1 MISKPNLCNMKQGWE
16 IKKLGE
22 VCIFCSGYTPKG
34 NELNNEGLI
43 PYFKVSDMNHR
54 ENIKYLTHTTLFLE
68 RGCKVYPKHT
78 IVFPKNGAAIATNK
92 KRILQED
99 SVIDLNTAG
108 VIADKSIVYHEY
120 LYFYLLGLDFRQYTR
135 GGAVPT
141 LDIAELK
148 NKQIPVPP
156 LAEQERI
163 VAELDCLSGVIE
175 KKKQQL
181 KELDSLAQSIFYE
194 TFGDPITNEKGWE
207 VKKLGDIASS
217 QIGVTYKPEN
227 ISEDNEGTV
236 ILRSGNIQDSEI
248 NLSDIVR
255 INCSIKEQKFVQKGD
270 ILMCSRNG
278 SARLVGKVAMIP
290 ELSEKMAYGA
300 FMTIIRSNYQ
310 HYLFEFF
317 KSQYFRMQ
325 LTSAQTSTINQIT
338 VKMLNDIKLSLPPL
352 TLQQAFASKIEA
364 IEKQKELIKQSI
376 KEVETLFNSRM
387 DYYFN

>member
-1 MISKPNLCNMKQGWE
+1 MKQGWE

-22 VCIFCSGYTPKG
+22 VCTFCSGYTPKG

-120 LYFYLLGLDFRQYTR
+120 LYLYLLGLDFRQYTR

-148 NKQIPVPP
+148 NKQIPVPS
-156 LAEQERI
+156 LVEQERI

-181 KELDSLAQSIFYE
+181 KELEALAQSIFYE
-194 TFGDPITNEKGWE
+194 MFGDPITNEKGWE
-207 VKKLGDIASS
+207 VKKINEVCKIFGRIGFRGYTTNDLVDSS
-217 QIGVTYKPEN
+217 SDGAISLSPTNIHNGQLTFSKCTYITWFKYEESPE
-227 ISEDNEGTV
+227 IMIYE
-236 ILRSGNIQDSEI
+236 
-248 NLSDIVR
+248 
-255 INCSIKEQKFVQKGD
+255 GD
-270 ILMCSRNG
+270 ILLVKTG
-278 SARLVGKVAMIP
+278 SSYGKCALVRKLPHEA
-290 ELSEKMAYGA
+290 
-300 FMTIIRSNYQ
+300 
-310 HYLFEFF
+310 
-317 KSQYFRMQ
+317 
-325 LTSAQTSTINQIT
+325 TINPQF
-338 VKMLNDIKLSLPPL
+338 VVLKNCDINNVFLTCLLQTPSAKREFDSFTIGAAIPTFSQKNLGNMMIVVPPLSL
-352 TLQQAFASKIEA
+352 QQTFASKIEA